1 MSTETRVSDGDAIL
15 LFFIIEALVLFASLV
30 ASVSHP
36 ILGATIAAA
45 LFCYVLHQFPFLAE
59 VF

>member
-1 MSTETRVSDGDAIL
+1 MSTETHVSDTDVIV
-15 LFFIIEALVLFASLV
+15 LFFIIEALILFASLV
-30 ASVSHP
+30 ASVSSP
-36 ILGATIAAA
+36 VLGATIAAA